1 MYSKL
6 VVSSAPHIRGPFT
19 VQTVMTDVLV
29 ALVPAV
35 AAAGWFFGLR
45 ALALIA
51 VVAVACVAAEALWQ
65 HAFGKPIAVGD
76 CSALVTGVLLA
87 MNLPPTLPFWTA
99 VVGAFFAIIVAKQFF
114 GGLGKNIVNP
124 ALAARAF
131 LLVSWPAAM
140 TTWTLDGVTAA
151 TPLAILRTADPALP
165 PLLDVFTGNVA
176 GCLGETSVV
185 ALLLGGAWLLWRR
198 VITPEIP
205 VVYIGTTALLTWIL
219 GRSGFFAGDA
229 LYEIF
234 TGGLFLGAIFMATD
248 YVTSPMT
255 VKGRILYAFGCGVV
269 TTAIRLYGNYP
280 EGVSFAIL
288 IMNLA
293 TPLID
298 RVVKPRR
305 FGAFNATGTDAG
317 GR

>member
-1 MYSKL
+1 MHGKL
-6 VVSSAPHIRGPFT
+6 VVSSAPHIRCPFT
-19 VQTVMTDVLV
+19 VQTIMTDVLV
-29 ALVPAV
+29 GLVPAV

-51 VVAVACVAAEALWQ
+51 VVAIACVAAEALWQ
-65 HAFGKPIAVGD
+65 KAFGKPIAVGD

-87 MNLPPTLPFWTA
+87 MNLPPTFPFWMA

-151 TPLAILRTADPALP
+151 TPLAILRNADSALP

-185 ALLLGGAWLLWRR
+185 ALLLGCAWLFWRR

-234 TGGLFLGAIFMATD
+234 SGGLFLGAIFMATD

-255 VKGRILYAFGCGVV
+255 VKGRILYAFGCGCI
-269 TTAIRLYGNYP
+269 TAAIRLYGNYP

-305 FGAFNATGTDAG
+305 FGTFKATGTDAG
-317 GR
+317 WR